1 MTRPRS
7 PDYDSIQASII
18 KQAAGLFAN
27 RGYAATS
34 IGDIAAACDC
44 SKSRLYHYFESK
56 EAILVFML
64 TEHVDKLLAGCDDI
78 LSGREDEIACFQ
90 KLIRFF
96 LQIYS
101 VSRDKHVVML
111 TCMEFLPNNVR
122 KDVIKKQRQ
131 LISIVTDMLA
141 KIRPERAKDE
151 ASAHVDAMLFFGMI
165 NWTYTWFKPDGR
177 MMPADLA
184 DRCVSLFLDGY
195 RNSRVF

>member
-7 PDYDSIQASII
+7 PDYDTIQASIL
-18 KQAAGLFAN
+18 KQAAALFAN

-78 LSGREDEIACFQ
+78 LAAREEEIARFQ

-96 LQIYS
+96 LQVYS

-111 TCMEFLPNNVR
+111 TCMEFLPNTVR
-122 KDVIKKQRQ
+122 KDVVKKQRQ
-131 LISIVTDMLA
+131 LIAIVTDMLA

-151 ASAHVDAMLFFGMI
+151 ASTHVDAMLFFGMI

-177 MMPADLA
+177 MMPTDLA

-195 RNSRVF
+195 RNSKVL

>member
-177 MMPADLA
+177 MMPTDLA

>member
-78 LSGREDEIACFQ
+78 LSGREDEIARFQ

-177 MMPADLA
+177 MMPTDLA

>member
-7 PDYDSIQASII
+7 PDYENIQASII
-18 KQAAGLFAN
+18 KQAASLFAS

-78 LSGREDEIACFQ
+78 LSGREEEIARFR

-96 LQIYS
+96 LQVYS

-122 KDVIKKQRQ
+122 RDVVKKQRQ
-131 LISIVTDMLA
+131 LISVVTDMLA
-141 KIRPERAKDE
+141 KIRPDRAKDE
-151 ASAHVDAMLFFGMI
+151 GSAHVDAMLFFGMI
-165 NWTYTWFKPDGR
+165 NWTYTWFRPDGR
-177 MMPADLA
+177 IVPTDLA
-184 DRCVSLFLDGY
+184 DRCVSIFLDGY
-195 RNSRVF
+195 KHSKVF